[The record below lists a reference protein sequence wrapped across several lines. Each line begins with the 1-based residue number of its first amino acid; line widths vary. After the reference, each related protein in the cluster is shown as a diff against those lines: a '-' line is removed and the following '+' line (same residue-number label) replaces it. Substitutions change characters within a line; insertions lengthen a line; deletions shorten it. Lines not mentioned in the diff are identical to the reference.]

1 MLNDYSRLSEAMLER
16 METSVAAQVPHLL
29 PVVQV
34 VRDCGVGFLVIPQRA
49 TGLDRGIDLLARP
62 FVVLV
67 GDDMDSA
74 LGPDQYDRAA
84 LKRLIGMVDGV
95 AIVSCAPPPEAYSS
109 IALLAAAGHNGLII
123 ETRPEQEIAWTTL
136 VQEVRA
142 DMPILLCSVKAPR
155 Q

>member
-1 MLNDYSRLSEAMLER
+1 MLTDYSRLSSAMLDR
-16 METSVAAQVPHLL
+16 METAVSAQAPHLL
-29 PVVQV
+29 PLVQV
-34 VRDCGVGFLVIPQRA
+34 VRDCGVGFLVVPQRA

-62 FVVLV
+62 FIVLV

-84 LKRLIGMVDGV
+84 LKRLIGQTCGV
-95 AIVSCAPPPEAYSS
+95 AIVCCEPPPEAYSS

-123 ETRPEQEIAWTTL
+123 ETRPEQEIAWTKL

-142 DMPILLCSVKAPR
+142 DMPILLCSVKVPR